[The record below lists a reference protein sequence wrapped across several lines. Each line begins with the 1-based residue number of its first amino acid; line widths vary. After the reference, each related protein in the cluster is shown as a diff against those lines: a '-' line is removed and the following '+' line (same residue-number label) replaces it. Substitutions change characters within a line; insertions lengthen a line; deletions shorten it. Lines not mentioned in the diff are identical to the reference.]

1 MININDFR
9 LTTNKVMLGETLA
22 TQYIW
27 TDENGNKVAEF
38 KKAHVGKGPEDPYY
52 GSICFLD
59 GTNQILSRGQIFGS
73 TYKLLNSQ
81 AEYDNL
87 KAEDKLD
94 EYTLYLIK
102 ETE

>member
-1 MININDFR
+1 MAIPFVYI
-9 LTTNKVMLGETLA
+9 TNEKNK
-22 TQYIW
+22 
-27 TDENGNKVAEF
+27 DKVAEF

-81 AEYDNL
+81 EEYDNL

-102 ETE
+102 ETEWCEVFINGIINKEDDRE

>member
-1 MININDFR
+1 MAIPFVYI
-9 LTTNKVMLGETLA
+9 TNEKNKDKVE
-22 TQYIW
+22 
-27 TDENGNKVAEF
+27 KK

-81 AEYDNL
+81 EEYDNL